1 MKWVRVMMTQIPH
14 VGTLLVAAEG
24 LRKQILGASS
34 RPKSL
39 L

>member
-1 MKWVRVMMTQIPH
+1 MKWVRTMKVQIPH

-24 LRKQILGASS
+24 LRKRILGASS